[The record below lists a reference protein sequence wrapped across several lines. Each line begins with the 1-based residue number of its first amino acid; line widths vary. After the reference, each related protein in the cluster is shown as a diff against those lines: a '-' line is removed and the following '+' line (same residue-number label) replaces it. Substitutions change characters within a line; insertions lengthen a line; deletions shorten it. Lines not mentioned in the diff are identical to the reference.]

1 MQRSQA
7 RDLSVRFA
15 DLLPLLLRDYATSTD
30 ADTPAGADGSNTGVF
45 SRNDTGVF
53 SRNIVWATQDYED
66 LGIHA
71 DQQITLDVLNA
82 NPSLIAQRTTK
93 ARDAQAV
100 RTKKRAEIF
109 TPAWLVNFQ
118 NDVVDHAW
126 SAGHEPYD
134 DAIPDASAGIVRPL
148 RPTLPAFDDVSGKAW
163 ENYVDRRVLEV
174 ACGEAPYLTSR
185 YDATTGELIALGGRV
200 GFFDRKLAAIPISL
214 GDEAATLNWALR
226 ALRATFG
233 FELQGDSLLLAR
245 LNLLASFDE
254 ATSALLGRSLV
265 ADELTEAA
273 HVIARN
279 VWQMDG
285 LTLKS
290 PSGADVV
297 LPVDSFDI
305 TVANP
310 PYQKAMAGT
319 SDRQIYP
326 GFMDFAF
333 RVSSLACF
341 VTPARFLFN
350 AGKTSKKWNRQVLSD
365 PHVSVSLFEADSRR
379 IFPTAEVKGGIAVT
393 LRDTN
398 VSLAPIDSFI
408 PDLQLRSIVARVHAI
423 ADNFLDQIV
432 FAPESYRFTSVLHV
446 EYPQAI
452 ERVSAGHSFDVT
464 TNCFDVLPEV
474 FHDVA
479 HRGMIGVLGRQNN
492 RRLVKFVNRRYVRD
506 HPNLN
511 AWKVAL
517 AKSNGAGKL
526 GEVLAP
532 PVLLSPGFAHTQSFI
547 SIGAFGT
554 RKEAEELA
562 TFLHTKFA
570 RLLLGSLKVTQDN
583 KRAVWANVPNLVSK
597 APADLSIDWGSLV
610 PVIDSQL
617 ADFFGLS
624 EAEKAFVNERAQEM
638 PVRTLVYEGLLE

>member
-100 RTKKRAEIF
+100 RTKERAEIF

-185 YDATTGELIALGGRV
+185 YDATTGELLALGGRV

-254 ATSALLGRSLV
+254 ATSALLGRSLI

-290 PSGADVV
+290 PSGVDVV
-297 LPVDSFDI
+297 LPVDFFDV

-326 GFMDFAF
+326 DFMDFAF
-333 RVSSLACF
+333 RVSPLACF

-379 IFPTAEVKGGIAVT
+379 VFPVVEVKGGIAVT

-398 VSLAPIDSFI
+398 VSLAPIGSFI
-408 PDLQLRSIVARVHAI
+408 PDHELRSIVARVHAI
-423 ADNFLDQIV
+423 TDNFLDQIV

-492 RRLVKFVNRRYVRD
+492 RRLVKFIDRRYVHD

-597 APADLSIDWGSLV
+597 APADLSIDWESLV

-624 EAEKAFVNERAQEM
+624 KAEKAFVNERAQEM

>member
-185 YDATTGELIALGGRV
+185 YDATTGEPIALGGRV

-265 ADELTEAA
+265 ADDLTEAA
-273 HVIARN
+273 HVIAQN

-326 GFMDFAF
+326 DFMDFAF

-379 IFPTAEVKGGIAVT
+379 IFPTAEVKGGITVT

-398 VSLAPIDSFI
+398 VSLAPIGSFI

-479 HRGMIGVLGRQNN
+479 YRGMIGVLGRQNN

-597 APADLSIDWGSLV
+597 APADLSIDWESLV

-624 EAEKAFVNERAQEM
+624 KAEKAFVNERAQEM

>member
-30 ADTPAGADGSNTGVF
+30 ADTPAGADDSNTGVF

-82 NPSLIAQRTTK
+82 NPGLIAQRTTK

-310 PYQKAMAGT
+310 PYQKAVAGT

-326 GFMDFAF
+326 DFMDFAF

-393 LRDTN
+393 LRDAN
-398 VSLAPIDSFI
+398 VSLAPIGSFI

-597 APADLSIDWGSLV
+597 APADLSIDWESLV

-624 EAEKAFVNERAQEM
+624 KAEKAFVNERAQEM

>member
-30 ADTPAGADGSNTGVF
+30 ADTPAGTDGSNTGVF

-66 LGIHA
+66 LGIRA
-71 DQQITLDVLNA
+71 DQQITLDALNA
-82 NPSLIAQRTTK
+82 NPGLITPRTTK

-185 YDATTGELIALGGRV
+185 YDATTGELLALGGRV

-326 GFMDFAF
+326 DFMDFAF

-379 IFPTAEVKGGIAVT
+379 IFPTAEVKGGITVT

-398 VSLAPIDSFI
+398 VSLAPIGSFI

-479 HRGMIGVLGRQNN
+479 YRGMIGVLGRQNN

-597 APADLSIDWGSLV
+597 APADLSIDWESLV

-624 EAEKAFVNERAQEM
+624 KVEKAFVNERAQEM
-638 PVRTLVYEGLLE
+638 PVHTLVYEGLRE

>member
-185 YDATTGELIALGGRV
+185 YDATTGEPIALGGRV

-265 ADELTEAA
+265 ADDLTEAA
-273 HVIARN
+273 HVIAQN

-326 GFMDFAF
+326 DFMDFAF

-379 IFPTAEVKGGIAVT
+379 IFPTAEVKGGITVT

-398 VSLAPIDSFI
+398 VSLAPIGSFI
-408 PDLQLRSIVARVHAI
+408 PDRELRSIVARVHAI

-597 APADLSIDWGSLV
+597 APADLSIDWESLV

-624 EAEKAFVNERAQEM
+624 KAEKAFVNERAQEM

>member
-1 MQRSQA
+1 M
-7 RDLSVRFA
+7 
-15 DLLPLLLRDYATSTD
+15 
-30 ADTPAGADGSNTGVF
+30 
-45 SRNDTGVF
+45 
-53 SRNIVWATQDYED
+53 
-66 LGIHA
+66 
-71 DQQITLDVLNA
+71 
-82 NPSLIAQRTTK
+82 
-93 ARDAQAV
+93 
-100 RTKKRAEIF
+100 
-109 TPAWLVNFQ
+109 
-118 NDVVDHAW
+118 
-126 SAGHEPYD
+126 
-134 DAIPDASAGIVRPL
+134 
-148 RPTLPAFDDVSGKAW
+148 
-163 ENYVDRRVLEV
+163 
-174 ACGEAPYLTSR
+174 TSR
-185 YDATTGELIALGGRV
+185 YDATTGEPIALGGRV

-290 PSGADVV
+290 PSGVDVV
-297 LPVDSFDI
+297 LPVDFFDV

-326 GFMDFAF
+326 DFMDFAF

-379 IFPTAEVKGGIAVT
+379 VFPAAEVKGGIAVT

-398 VSLAPIDSFI
+398 VSLAPIGSFI
-408 PDLQLRSIVARVHAI
+408 PDHELRSIVTRVHATV
-423 ADNFLDQIV
+423 DNFLEQIV

-597 APADLSIDWGSLV
+597 APADLSIDWESLV

-624 EAEKAFVNERAQEM
+624 KAEKAFVNERAQEM

>member
-185 YDATTGELIALGGRV
+185 YDATTGEPIALGGRV

-265 ADELTEAA
+265 ADDLTEAA
-273 HVIARN
+273 HVIAQN

-326 GFMDFAF
+326 DFMDFAF

-379 IFPTAEVKGGIAVT
+379 IFPTAEVKGGITVT

-597 APADLSIDWGSLV
+597 APADLSIDWESLV

-624 EAEKAFVNERAQEM
+624 KAEKAFVNERAQEM

>member
-7 RDLSVRFA
+7 RDLSVRFV

-82 NPSLIAQRTTK
+82 NPGLITPRTTK

-185 YDATTGELIALGGRV
+185 YDATTGELLALGGRV

-326 GFMDFAF
+326 DFMDFAF

-379 IFPTAEVKGGIAVT
+379 IFPTAEVKGGITVT

-398 VSLAPIDSFI
+398 VSLAPIGSFI

-479 HRGMIGVLGRQNN
+479 YRGMIGVLGRQNN

-597 APADLSIDWGSLV
+597 APADLSIDWESLV

-624 EAEKAFVNERAQEM
+624 KAEKAFVNERAQEM

>member
-30 ADTPAGADGSNTGVF
+30 ADTPADADGSDTGVF

-82 NPSLIAQRTTK
+82 NPGLIAQRTTK

-185 YDATTGELIALGGRV
+185 YDATTGEPIALGGRV
-200 GFFDRKLAAIPISL
+200 GFFDRKLATIPVSL

-273 HVIARN
+273 HIIARN

-326 GFMDFAF
+326 DFMDFAF
-333 RVSSLACF
+333 RVSPLACF

-398 VSLAPIDSFI
+398 VSLAPIGSFI
-408 PDLQLRSIVARVHAI
+408 PDHELRSIVTRVHATV
-423 ADNFLDQIV
+423 DNFLEQIV

-597 APADLSIDWGSLV
+597 APADLSIDWESLV

-624 EAEKAFVNERAQEM
+624 KAEKAFVNERAQEM

>member
-30 ADTPAGADGSNTGVF
+30 ADTPAGADDSNTGVF

-82 NPSLIAQRTTK
+82 NPGLIAQRTTK

-185 YDATTGELIALGGRV
+185 YDATTGEPIALGGRV

-265 ADELTEAA
+265 ADDLTEAA
-273 HVIARN
+273 HVIAQN

-326 GFMDFAF
+326 DFMDFAF

-350 AGKTSKKWNRQVLSD
+350 AGKTSKKWNRQVLAD

-398 VSLAPIDSFI
+398 VSLAPIGSFI
-408 PDLQLRSIVARVHAI
+408 PDLQLRSIVARVHAV
-423 ADNFLDQIV
+423 ADSFLDQIV

-492 RRLVKFVNRRYVRD
+492 RRLVKFIDRRYVHD

>member
-7 RDLSVRFA
+7 LDLFARFA
-15 DLLPLLLRDYATSTD
+15 DLLPILLRDYATSTD
-30 ADTPAGADGSNTGVF
+30 ADTPADADGSDTRVF

-53 SRNIVWATQDYED
+53 SRNIVWATHDYED

-82 NPSLIAQRTTK
+82 NPGLITPRTTK

-100 RTKKRAEIF
+100 RTKERAEIF

-118 NDVVDHAW
+118 NDVVDRAW

-148 RPTLPAFDDVSGKAW
+148 RPTLPAFNDMSDRAW
-163 ENYVDRRVLEV
+163 ENYVDRRVLEI

-185 YDATTGELIALGGRV
+185 YDATTSEPIAPGGRV
-200 GFFDRKLAAIPISL
+200 GFLDRKLAAIPVSL
-214 GDEAATLNWALR
+214 GDEATTLHWALR

-265 ADELTEAA
+265 ADELTEVA

-279 VWQMDG
+279 VWQMNG

-297 LPVDSFDI
+297 LPVDSFDV

-319 SDRQIYP
+319 SDHQIYP
-326 GFMDFAF
+326 DFMDFAF

-379 IFPTAEVKGGIAVT
+379 VFPAAEVKGGIAVT

-398 VSLAPIDSFI
+398 VSLAPIGSFI
-408 PDLQLRSIVARVHAI
+408 PDRQLRSIVARVHAV
-423 ADNFLDQIV
+423 ADSFLDQIV

-446 EYPQAI
+446 EHPRAI
-452 ERVSAGHSFDVT
+452 ERVSAGHSFDMT

-492 RRLVKFVNRRYVRD
+492 RRLVKFVDRRYVRD
-506 HPNLN
+506 HPNLD

-624 EAEKAFVNERAQEM
+624 KAEKAFVNERAQEM
-638 PVRTLVYEGLLE
+638 PVRTVLCEGLRE